1 MRCHAATSEILS
13 CSWKHP
19 ETADYYVTE
28 YQLKYRLIDGFDYY
42 PGYGEELG
50 KVDIPPN
57 IQHYN
62 ISGLLPYGGYIV
74 ELKSILYPIVGSGES
89 GYKKSLDVEDEVI
102 GTSSVVNFTKSVG
115 MISFTVFRLI
125 KKTFSMTYVKY
136 YIWHV

>member
-42 PGYGEELG
+42 PGYGKQLG

-89 GYKKSLDVEDEVI
+89 VDKNVLGIEDKVI
-102 GTSSVVNFTKSVG
+102 GISSVVNFTKSVG

-125 KKTFSMTYVKY
+125 EKHFSMNYMK
-136 YIWHV
+136 

>member
-1 MRCHAATSEILS
+1 MCLAVTSEILS

-28 YQLKYRLIDGFDYY
+28 YQLKYRLADGFDYY

-50 KVDIPPN
+50 EVDFPPD
-57 IQHYN
+57 IQYYD

-74 ELKSILYPIVGSGES
+74 ELKSILYPVVGS
-89 GYKKSLDVEDEVI
+89 EVSTDMNSSYI
-102 GTSSVVNFTKSVG
+102 ENEVVGISSVVNFTKSVG

-125 KKTFSMTYVKY
+125 KKHFSMAYMNYYV
-136 YIWHV
+136 

>member
-1 MRCHAATSEILS
+1 MICLAVTSEILS

-28 YQLKYRLIDGFDYY
+28 YQLKYRLADGFDYY

-50 KVDIPPN
+50 EVDFPPN
-57 IQHYN
+57 IQHYF

-74 ELKSILYPIVGSGES
+74 ELKSILYPVVGSGES
-89 GYKKSLDVEDEVI
+89 GYKNSLDVENEVI
-102 GTSSVVNFTKSVG
+102 GISSVVNFTKSVG

-125 KKTFSMTYVKY
+125 KKHFSMAYMNYYV
-136 YIWHV
+136 

>member
-42 PGYGEELG
+42 PGYGKQLG

-89 GYKKSLDVEDEVI
+89 VDKNFLG
-102 GTSSVVNFTKSVG
+102 SVVNFTKSVG

-125 KKTFSMTYVKY
+125 EKHFSMTYMK
-136 YIWHV
+136 

>member
-28 YQLKYRLIDGFDYY
+28 YQLIYRLADGFDYY

-50 KVDIPPN
+50 KVVFPPN
-57 IQHYN
+57 IQHHN
-62 ISGLLPYGGYIV
+62 INGLLPYGGYIV

-89 GYKKSLDVEDEVI
+89 VYKTFLGIEDEVVGI
-102 GTSSVVNFTKSVG
+102 SSVVNFTKSVG

-125 KKTFSMTYVKY
+125 KKIFV
-136 YIWHV
+136 